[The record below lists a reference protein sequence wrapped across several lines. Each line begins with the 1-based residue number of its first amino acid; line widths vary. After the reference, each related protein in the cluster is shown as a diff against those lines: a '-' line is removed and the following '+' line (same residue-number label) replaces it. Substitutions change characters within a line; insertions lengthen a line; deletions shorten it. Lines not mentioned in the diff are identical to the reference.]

1 MKGKS
6 AQALDIRFLPD
17 ALIMWFFS
25 TLIFLPLAT
34 LTAEITRCGEAGL
47 AYLSS
52 ALSFLTALAAGA
64 KAIHTRGKSSL
75 VTAVTTALSII
86 IVALTLGFLIAG
98 DKLQA
103 DGILSLVTF
112 TFSGALVGSV
122 FFSGGRGKTK
132 RSHTVKPGRRK
143 G

>member
-1 MKGKS
+1 MKGNP

-25 TLIFLPLAT
+25 ALIFLPLAAM
-34 LTAEITRCGEAGL
+34 TAEITKCGEAGL

-64 KAIHTRGKSSL
+64 KAIRIRGKNAL
-75 VTAVTTALSII
+75 VTAGVSALSII

-122 FFSGGRGKTK
+122 FFSGGRGKKK
-132 RSHTVKPGRRK
+132 RSHAVNPGRRK
-143 G
+143 K